1 MFTKKYYSLILLVGI
16 ISMGFVLPQNDVISK
31 VRDAIKTGSSKEISQ
46 LLNQTVDMTIQG
58 TMKNYSKAQA
68 EIVLKDFFK
77 KYPPSSFTIK
87 HQGSSKGG
95 LLYAIGVYISDS
107 SSFDVWIRVKKF
119 GDSYLIQEVSFTK
132 SKI

>member
-1 MFTKKYYSLILLVGI
+1 MFIKKYFSLIILAGI
-16 ISMGFVLPQNDVISK
+16 MSSGFVFPQNDVISK

-46 LLNQTVDMTIQG
+46 LLNQTVDMAIQG

-68 EIVLKDFFK
+68 EIVLRDFFK

-95 LLYAIGVYISDS
+95 LLYAIGVYISDDS
-107 SSFDVWIRVKKF
+107 TFDVWIRVKNF
-119 GDSYLIQEVSFTK
+119 DDSYLIQQVSFTK

>member
-1 MFTKKYYSLILLVGI
+1 
-16 ISMGFVLPQNDVISK
+16 MGFIFPQNDVISK

-46 LLNQTVDMTIQG
+46 LLNQTVDMNIQS

-77 KYPPSSFTIK
+77 KYPPTSFTIK

-107 SSFDVWIRVKKF
+107 SSFDVWIRIKKF
-119 GDSYLIQEVSFTK
+119 DDDYLIQEVSFTK